1 MNPAAA
7 ISASAL
13 IAAVTVAHSYVDT
26 LNLMTVKEGLGQKIV
41 F

>member
-7 ISASAL
+7 ISTSAL
-13 IAAVTVAHSYVDT
+13 ITAVTVVHSYIDI
-26 LNLMTVKEGLGQKIV
+26 LKLMTVKEGLGQKIV